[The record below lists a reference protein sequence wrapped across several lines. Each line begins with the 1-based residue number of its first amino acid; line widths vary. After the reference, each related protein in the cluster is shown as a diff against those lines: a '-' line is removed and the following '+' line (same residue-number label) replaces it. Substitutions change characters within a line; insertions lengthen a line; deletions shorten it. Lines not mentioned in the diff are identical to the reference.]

1 MGYVRCVNSRAFQNL
16 KSPWRK
22 VLQRRLMMEVWLWG
36 ACAVF
41 ALRGKGAKSIAG
53 RAKKSFQ
60 SRMSSKLCARR
71 EKRASKQAMMCIFA
85 PPGWV
90 HYGLASTA
98 LERGAV

>member
-1 MGYVRCVNSRAFQNL
+1 
-16 KSPWRK
+16 
-22 VLQRRLMMEVWLWG
+22 LQRRLMMEVWLWG
-36 ACAVF
+36 ACTVF
-41 ALRGKGAKSIAG
+41 ALRGKGAKSMAG

-85 PPGWV
+85 PLGPWWV